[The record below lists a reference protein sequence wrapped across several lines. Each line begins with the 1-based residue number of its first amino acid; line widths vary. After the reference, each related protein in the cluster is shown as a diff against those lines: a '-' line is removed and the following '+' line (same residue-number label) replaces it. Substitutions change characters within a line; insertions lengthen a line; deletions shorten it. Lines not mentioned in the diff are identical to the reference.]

1 MALIGKGRTLKTL
14 LRTTNNNK
22 ERIYCDAKGNIYRY
36 A

>member
-1 MALIGKGRTLKTL
+1 MALIGEGRTLKTL

-22 ERIYCDAKGNIYRY
+22 ERIYCDAKGNISRY